1 MEDERREVDSR
12 ERNVAS
18 QTRRRSSV
26 ETDETEL
33 LDDVNSTLSD
43 GVRMRLGGLTLH
55 LEADFDNFERVGEDL
70 REEEESIRR
79 AGAGRRK
86 RRTTWQPPA
95 IPPAASSHGTLIR
108 PVFESVAYSRT
119 RSLTVSLMAFSGAT
133 PCRFE

>member
-55 LEADFDNFERVGEDL
+55 LEASGLVKTCE
-70 REEEESIRR
+70 
-79 AGAGRRK
+79 RRK
-86 RRTTWQPPA
+86 SQYDEQEQDGERDAQLGNLQQYHQQQAPTAP
-95 IPPAASSHGTLIR
+95 
-108 PVFESVAYSRT
+108 
-119 RSLTVSLMAFSGAT
+119 
-133 PCRFE
+133 